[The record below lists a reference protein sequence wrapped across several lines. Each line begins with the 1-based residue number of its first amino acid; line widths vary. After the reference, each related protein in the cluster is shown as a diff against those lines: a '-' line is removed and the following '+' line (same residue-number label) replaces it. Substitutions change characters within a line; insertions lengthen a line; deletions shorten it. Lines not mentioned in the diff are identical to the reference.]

1 MLPLQDQKIE
11 RRKYTWRS
19 FHLSTNQPNNKQQI
33 KTNIHDISNKV
44 PGVRLIGSGPQALRN
59 YLGGFQKYWC
69 RRATPEVPVQWVRW
83 AELDD

>member
-33 KTNIHDISNKV
+33 KTNVHDISNKV
-44 PGVRLIGSGPQALRN
+44 PGVRLIGSGPQS
-59 YLGGFQKYWC
+59 
-69 RRATPEVPVQWVRW
+69 
-83 AELDD
+83 